1 MTEEPGGQVSPEVP
15 ASPPAVAESAS
26 RRDRILLGAFVAY
39 AALLALAAFA
49 QLTENRAILDL
60 FDLRRLF
67 E

>member
-1 MTEEPGGQVSPEVP
+1 
-15 ASPPAVAESAS
+15 VAESAS